1 METPMDVIQET
12 TEVKKL
18 AASPLTVD
26 DLLLLVDMFYL
37 PYSHGHKAKHIV
49 SEFKWLKANAI
60 KENSDEFRELT
71 EQERESKVCF

>member
-60 KENSDEFRELT
+60 KENSDEFWELT

>member
-1 METPMDVIQET
+1 MDVIQET

-71 EQERESKVCF
+71 EQERESKVYF

>member
-12 TEVKKL
+12 REVKKL

>member
-1 METPMDVIQET
+1 MDVIQET

-60 KENSDEFRELT
+60 KENSDEFWELT

>member
-1 METPMDVIQET
+1 MDVIQET